1 MQTYARSIT
10 YDLETMIPLWVEE
23 VPYDGEWAMAKKGRE
38 SQQKVTD
45 TALSNAGTDTSR
57 RTDQY
62 NSGNKILGE
71 MTADSTPGS
80 LSPAASAQLAADQ
93 RKIQDTYQNAGQV
106 GLKRIAQHGMGTLT
120 GEASSL
126 NNSLLHG
133 QASDEVAA
141 HENALMNT
149 QGMRERALSAEM
161 GLQNTYNPNA
171 DLGTGSESAY
181 RQSQSG
187 STLGDIGK
195 GLTSAA
201 SVGSG
206 IVGMGG
212 LNNLPGNIMNGIPK
226 NNG

>member
-1 MQTYARSIT
+1 MQTFSRSIT

-23 VPYDGEWAMAKKGRE
+23 VPYEGEWEVAKKGRE

-45 TALSNAGTDTSR
+45 TALANAGTDTAR

-62 NSGNKILGE
+62 NSGNQILNE
-71 MTADSTPGS
+71 MTGDSTPGS
-80 LSPAASAQLAADQ
+80 LSPAAQAQLAADQ
-93 RKIQDTYQNAGQV
+93 RKIQETYQGAGQV

-149 QGMRERALSAEM
+149 QAMRERALSARM
-161 GLQNTYNPNA
+161 GLQSVYNPNA
-171 DLGTGSESAY
+171 DLSTGSESAY

-195 GLTSAA
+195 GLATAGAIGS
-201 SVGSG
+201 SV
-206 IVGMGG
+206 VGMGG
-212 LNNLPGNIMNGIPK
+212 LNNLPSNFMNGK
-226 NNG
+226 